1 MPCASSPLVVV
12 SGLLVHQAWDRVQA
26 SRHALD
32 SMHILRQLVQL
43 IPDAER
49 VRGLDIAAFHLG
61 VGDEGAV
68 LEQRSQEVRQRII
81 SGLQA
86 VVIEGNSAEARE
98 LNEQRD
104 ALVAAY
110 RETATAS
117 LRNRGQMSTQA
128 HVDLLSLLTFSAA
141 YSGLSHDYDRDVR
154 QLMDLL
160 VNHAPRSP
168 PPLVWAGPQGPT
180 PSVWAT

>member
-1 MPCASSPLVVV
+1 
-12 SGLLVHQAWDRVQA
+12 
-26 SRHALD
+26 
-32 SMHILRQLVQL
+32 
-43 IPDAER
+43 
-49 VRGLDIAAFHLG
+49 
-61 VGDEGAV
+61 
-68 LEQRSQEVRQRII
+68 
-81 SGLQA
+81 
-86 VVIEGNSAEARE
+86 
-98 LNEQRD
+98 
-104 ALVAAY
+104 
-110 RETATAS
+110 
-117 LRNRGQMSTQA
+117 MSTQA

>member
-1 MPCASSPLVVV
+1 LVVV

-81 SGLQA
+81 SGLHA
-86 VVIEGNSAEARE
+86 VVSEGHTPEARE
-98 LNEQRD
+98 LKVQRF
-104 ALVAAY
+104 AMAAAY
-110 RETATAS
+110 RVSATAS
-117 LRNRGQMSTQA
+117 RRNRGQMSTHA
-128 HVDLLSLLTFSAA
+128 HVVLLPLLTLSAA
-141 YSGLSHDYDRDVR
+141 YRGLSHDYDRDVR

-160 VNHAPRSP
+160 VNHAPQVTS
-168 PPLVWAGPQGPT
+168 
-180 PSVWAT
+180 